1 MPHRLSIGTVALAL
15 LFAPAR
21 FAQAQSQSPPTAAP
35 RDGSHDFDFELG
47 TWHTHLK
54 RLTAPLSGSNAWVEY
69 DGTSKVTP
77 IWDGRANMVEL
88 DATGPAGHIVALNL
102 RLYSSAA
109 HQWSLNFASVRGGT
123 LGAPTIGEFR
133 NGIGEFYDTED
144 FNGRSVL
151 VRFIITPI
159 SADEIK
165 FEQSFSPD
173 GGKTWELNWLATD
186 TRIKSTAAYSSSQRD
201 TSPPVVAGRADSVSP
216 GASVSSSLATPSPP
230 GISPPPQNPPSPS
243 PSSRQQLGDAWWTG
257 PMLANSAATLPHG
270 HFLAEPYVYDV
281 IGIDARGGNSNG
293 FGSRSY
299 LEYGL
304 FDRLTIGAIPVFGF
318 NEVNSGINSSHVAM
332 GDQTV
337 LAQFGLTKFHEGL
350 RTPTTAIMFQETFPT
365 GKYDN
370 LGNTPT
376 NGLGSGSYTSQIA
389 FNSQTYFWARTGRIL
404 RMRLNFAESISTSAT
419 VRGVSVY
426 GTSEN
431 FRGHA
436 KPGLNSY
443 LDWAW
448 EYSLTRKW
456 VLAIDTTYS
465 YTSATIVT
473 GANVTRHGSTP
484 TRTSSGWSDAVGFAP
499 ALEYNWS
506 PTIGILL
513 GTRIIALGHNTSST
527 VTPAIAINYVR

>member
-1 MPHRLSIGTVALAL
+1 MLRRLSIFTAAFALSL
-15 LFAPAR
+15 APAV
-21 FAQAQSQSPPTAAP
+21 AGQPQTSSPPSPQQP

-47 TWHTHLK
+47 SWHTHLK
-54 RLTAPLSGSNAWVEY
+54 RLTAPLTGSSAWVEY
-69 DGTSKVTP
+69 DGTSNVTP
-77 IWDGRANMVEL
+77 IWDGRANLVEL
-88 DATGPAGHIVALNL
+88 DVTGPAGHIVALNL
-102 RLYSSAA
+102 RLYNAAA
-109 HQWSLNFASVRGGT
+109 HQWSLNFANVRGGT
-123 LGAPTIGEFR
+123 IGTPTIGEFK
-133 NGIGEFYDTED
+133 NGVGEFYDTED

-151 VRFIITPI
+151 VRFIITPLN
-159 SADEIK
+159 ADEIK
-165 FEQSFSPD
+165 FEQSFSTD

-186 TRIKSTAAYSSSQRD
+186 TRIKSAAS
-201 TSPPVVAGRADSVSP
+201 
-216 GASVSSSLATPSPP
+216 TPSPP
-230 GISPPPQNPPSPS
+230 NASPPPPSHTSHQP
-243 PSSRQQLGDAWWTG
+243 LGDAWWTG

-270 HFLAEPYVYDV
+270 HFLAEPYLYDV
-281 IGIDARGGNSNG
+281 IGIDAHGGNSNG
-293 FGSRSY
+293 FGSRTY

-304 FDRLTIGAIPVFGF
+304 TDRLTIGAIPVFGF
-318 NEVNSGINSSHVAM
+318 NEVNSGLNSSHVAM

-337 LAQFGLTKFHEGL
+337 LAQFGLTKFHEGS

-376 NGLGSGSYTSQIA
+376 NGLGSGSYTSEVA
-389 FNSQTYFWARTGRIL
+389 FNSQTYFWAPSGRIL
-404 RMRLNFAESISTSAT
+404 RMRLNLAESISTTAT

-431 FRGHA
+431 FRGRA

-456 VLAIDTTYS
+456 VLALDTTYS
-465 YTSATIVT
+465 YTTSTLIT
-473 GANVTRHGSTP
+473 GANQTRHGSTP
-484 TRTSSGWSDAVGFAP
+484 QRLSSGWSSAVGFAP

-513 GTRIIALGHNTSST
+513 GTRILALGHNNSST
-527 VTPAIAINYVR
+527 ITPAIAINYVR

>member
-1 MPHRLSIGTVALAL
+1 MPHRLTVATLAITVL
-15 LFAPAR
+15 LAPALFA
-21 FAQAQSQSPPTAAP
+21 QTQTSPAP

-54 RLTAPLSGSNAWVEY
+54 RLTTPLSGSSAWVEY

-102 RLYSSAA
+102 RLYSPAA
-109 HQWSLNFASVRGGT
+109 HQWSLNFSSVRSGT
-123 LGAPTIGEFR
+123 MGTPTIGEFK
-133 NGIGEFYDTED
+133 NGVGEFYDTED

-151 VRFIITPI
+151 VRFVITPI

-165 FEQSFSPD
+165 FEQSFSTD

-186 TRIKSTAAYSSSQRD
+186 TRIKSTAAT
-201 TSPPVVAGRADSVSP
+201 TSPPNA
-216 GASVSSSLATPSPP
+216 
-230 GISPPPQNPPSPS
+230 SPPPLT
-243 PSSRQQLGDAWWTG
+243 SSRQPLGDAWWTG

-281 IGIDARGGNSNG
+281 IAIDAHGGNSNS

-304 FDRLTIGAIPVFGF
+304 TDRLTIGAIPVFGF

-337 LAQFGLTKFHEGL
+337 LAQFGLTKFHEGS

-376 NGLGSGSYTSQIA
+376 NGLGAGSYSTQVAI
-389 FNSQTYFWARTGRIL
+389 NTQTYFWAPSGRIL
-404 RMRLNFAESISTSAT
+404 RMRLNLAESISTTAT

-431 FRGHA
+431 FRGRA

-456 VLAIDTTYS
+456 VLALDATYS
-465 YTSATIVT
+465 YTTSTLIN
-473 GANVTRHGSTP
+473 GANVTRHGTTP
-484 TRTSSGWSDAVGFAP
+484 THSSSGWSDAVGFAP

-506 PTIGILL
+506 PTVGVLL
-513 GTRIIALGHNTSST
+513 GTRIIALGHNLSAT

>member
-1 MPHRLSIGTVALAL
+1 MLHRLSTALATLAL
-15 LFAPAR
+15 LLPPAL
-21 FAQAQSQSPPTAAP
+21 FAQSQAAAPPASP

-54 RLTAPLSGSNAWVEY
+54 RLTAPLTGSSAWVEY

-88 DATGPAGHIVALNL
+88 DVTGAAGHITALNL
-102 RLYSSAA
+102 RLYNPSS

-123 LGAPTIGEFR
+123 IGTPTIGEFK
-133 NGIGEFYDTED
+133 NGVGEFYDTED

-151 VRFIITPI
+151 VRFIITPL

-165 FEQSFSPD
+165 FEQSFSTD

-186 TRIKSTAAYSSSQRD
+186 TRTKSADAVV
-201 TSPPVVAGRADSVSP
+201 TS
-216 GASVSSSLATPSPP
+216 PSPP
-230 GISPPPQNPPSPS
+230 GASPPL
-243 PSSRQQLGDAWWTG
+243 SSAITREARGDAWWTG

-270 HFLAEPYVYDV
+270 HLLAEPYVYDV
-281 IGIDARGGNSNG
+281 RSLDSKNTSNG

-304 FDRLTIGAIPVFGF
+304 TDRLTIGAIPVFGF
-318 NEVNSGINSSHVAM
+318 NEVNSGLNSSHVAM
-332 GDQTV
+332 GDQNV
-337 LAQFGLTKFHEGL
+337 LAQFGLTQFREGS

-365 GKYDN
+365 GKYNN

-376 NGLGSGSYTSQIA
+376 NGLGAGSYTSEIA
-389 FNSQTYFWARTGRIL
+389 FNSQTYFWAHTGRIL
-404 RMRLNFAESISTSAT
+404 RMRLNLAESFSTTAT

-431 FRGHA
+431 FRGRA

-443 LDWAW
+443 VDWAW
-448 EYSLTRKW
+448 EYSLTRRW
-456 VLAIDTTYS
+456 VVAIDTTYS
-465 YTSATIVT
+465 YTTSTIIT
-473 GANVTRHGSTP
+473 GANATRHGTFP
-484 TRTSSGWSDAVGFAP
+484 ARLSSGWSDSVGFAP
-499 ALEYNWS
+499 ALEYSWK

-513 GTRIIALGHNTSST
+513 GTRILALGHNNSST